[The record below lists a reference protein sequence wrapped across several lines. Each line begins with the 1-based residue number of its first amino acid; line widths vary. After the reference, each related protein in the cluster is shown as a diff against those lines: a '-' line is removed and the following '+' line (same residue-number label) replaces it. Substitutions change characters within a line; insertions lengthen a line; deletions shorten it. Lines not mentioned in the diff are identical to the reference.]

1 MSKELNTFEVI
12 NDAIEV
18 ATNDVATLDDLSL
31 MLVGG
36 GEVTVSL

>member
-12 NDAIEV
+12 NDTIEV
-18 ATNDVATLDDLSL
+18 TTKDLITLDDLSL

-36 GEVTVSL
+36 GEATVSL